1 MDKNDSVALTGQLT
15 ISLNGE
21 VVKTVKNLVVT
32 AGKNWVA
39 ARMGAASASVMTH
52 LAIGTGTGAA
62 AAGNTGLGTEA
73 ARVALTT
80 SGGSVSNNVITFAA
94 TIPADTPNVT
104 APATAAITEAGVFN
118 ANSSGTMLCRTVFAA
133 VNKGELDT
141 MTISWDV
148 TIS

>member
-21 VVKTVKNLVVT
+21 IVKTVKNLVVT

-39 ARMGAASASVMTH
+39 SRMQGVSDGVMTH
-52 LAIGTGTGAA
+52 MGIGTGTTAA
-62 AAGNTGLGTEA
+62 AAGDTTLGTEA

-80 SGGSVSNNVITFAA
+80 SGGAVTTNVITFTA

-118 ANSSGTMLCRTVFAA
+118 ASSSGTMLCRTVFAA
-133 VNKGELDT
+133 VNKGALDT